1 MKRKSIV
8 LRLRKSKIANFNSIY
23 GGATN
28 PCNSPSQGTTDPN
41 PSPTSQGVKG
51 CSGTGKNDQPST
63 TDTE

>member
-28 PCNSPSQGTTDPN
+28 SCNSPSGNTEN
-41 PSPTSQGVKG
+41 A
-51 CSGTGKNDQPST
+51 
-63 TDTE
+63 TDTNSKAVKTCSSGRQDDPQNTDSQN